1 MSSSLR
7 LKLGLRTGNAVLQR
21 NKDHSARLRASRMA
35 ECREATEAR
44 PCIAS
49 RTLSLWGSWIS
60 LSSTLPG
67 NICRVEAGNIY
78 LLGKLYRFK
87 RKRN

>member
-1 MSSSLR
+1 MSLSLR

-21 NKDHSARLRASRMA
+21 NKDRSARLRASRMA
-35 ECREATEAR
+35 ECREATEPR
-44 PCIAS
+44 PSIAS
-49 RTLSLWGSWIS
+49 RTISLWIS